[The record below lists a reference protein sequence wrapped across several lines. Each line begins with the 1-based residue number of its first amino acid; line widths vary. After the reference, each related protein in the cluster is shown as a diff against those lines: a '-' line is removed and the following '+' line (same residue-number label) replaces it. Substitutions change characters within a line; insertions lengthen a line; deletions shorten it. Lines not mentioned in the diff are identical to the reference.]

1 MLEEQESKIKSN
13 AKLIKGFMLL
23 VVFVQVVQFYQTQ
36 VLDFGAIAGSIGVL
50 ALLRGFLLSPSLFA
64 SPPKA
69 RFGSGR
75 RLTSDSYKYFALAL
89 VLIIVSAF

>member
-1 MLEEQESKIKSN
+1 VLEEHESKIKSN

-64 SPPKA
+64 SPSKA

-75 RLTSDSYKYFALAL
+75 RLNSDSYKYFALAL